1 MAKSKS
7 GGTRSYIRGRVGA
20 DVYGIGKDAKGNKQQ
35 VVRSLAESVA
45 NPQTSSQM
53 IQRMLMKTVSEAAKA
68 LRPIIDHSFDG
79 VPAGQPSISQFTKTN
94 LALIRAD
101 FDANLG
107 TDSKFN
113 AVKYD
118 VNAPLCGSYR
128 VSEGGYKLP
137 AGISYNNAGGTLD
150 CVIGAECAPDQG
162 KLTFGMLK
170 AMWPLTSEDFVTGV
184 GLIAMD
190 AEKAEMVYDRFH
202 LTDAIADSTII
213 AQIGEG
219 DDWEWLIDEK
229 TLFEHEMNTE
239 FIFSVS
245 VMEGN
250 DANNVRVAVYFQGVM
265 HYGTDSGCY
274 TVIVSKKTKNGFKH
288 NTASLNVAITDTANF
303 RTYETALATYP
314 VGSQRFLNG
323 GDL

>member
-20 DVYGIGKDAKGNKQQ
+20 DVYGIGKDSKGNKQQ

-79 VPAGQPSISQFTKTN
+79 VPAGQPSISQFTKAN

-107 TDSKFN
+107 SDSKFN

-128 VSEGGYKLP
+128 VSEGAYKLP
-137 AGISYNNAGGTLD
+137 AAIYYNNAGAGLD
-150 CVIGAECAPDQG
+150 CLVAAECAPVEG

-170 AMWPLTSEDFVTGV
+170 AMWPLTSEDYVTGV
-184 GLIAMD
+184 GLVAMD
-190 AEKAEMVYDRFH
+190 AEKAEMVYDRWH

-213 AQIGEG
+213 AQLNES
-219 DDWEWLIDEK
+219 DQWEWLIDET
-229 TLFEHEMNTE
+229 TLFEHEYNTE
-239 FIFSVS
+239 FVFNVIVS
-245 VMEGN
+245 DGVDE
-250 DANNVRVAVYFQGVM
+250 DNVRVAVYFQGAM
-265 HYGTDSGCY
+265 SYGTDSGCY
-274 TVIVSKKTKNGFKH
+274 ALIVSKKTKNGFKH
-288 NTASLNVAITDTANF
+288 NTASLDVTIVDTANY
-303 RTYETALATYP
+303 RTYATALATYP

>member
-20 DVYGIGKDAKGNKQQ
+20 DVYGIGKDSKGNKQQ

-45 NPQTSSQM
+45 NPQTSAQM
-53 IQRMLMKTVSEAAKA
+53 IQRMFMKTVSEAAKA

-101 FDANLG
+101 YDANLG
-107 TDSKFN
+107 SNSKFC

-118 VNAPLCGSYR
+118 VDAPLCGSYR

-137 AGISYNNAGGTLD
+137 AGITYTNDGGGLD
-150 CVIGAECAPDQG
+150 CLVQAECAPDQG

-170 AMWPLTSEDFVTGV
+170 AMWPLTSEDYVTGV
-184 GLIAMD
+184 GLMAMD
-190 AEKAEMVYDRFH
+190 AEKAEMIYDRWH
-202 LTDAIADSTII
+202 LTDKIADSTII
-213 AQIGEG
+213 AQLGESEE
-219 DDWEWLIDEK
+219 WEWLIDEK
-229 TLFEHEMNTE
+229 TLFEHEYNTE
-239 FIFSVS
+239 FVFSVIVS
-245 VMEGN
+245 DGN
-250 DANNVRVAVYFQGVM
+250 DENNVRVAVYFQGAM
-265 HYGTDSGCY
+265 HYGTDSGCC
-274 TVIVSKKTKNGFKH
+274 TLIVSKKTKGGFKH
-288 NTASLNVAITDTANF
+288 NTASLNVAISETANY

>member
-20 DVYGIGKDAKGNKQQ
+20 DVYSIGKDAKGSKQQ

-45 NPQTSSQM
+45 NPQTQAQM
-53 IQRMLMKTVSEAAKA
+53 VQRMLMKTVSEAAKA

-79 VPAGQPSISQFTKTN
+79 FPAGQPSISQFLKTN
-94 LALIRAD
+94 LALIRQD
-101 FDANLG
+101 YEANLG
-107 TDSKFN
+107 SDSKFN

-137 AGISYNNAGGTLD
+137 SSIYYNNANAGLD
-150 CVIGAECAPDQG
+150 CLVAAECAPNEG

-170 AMWPLTSEDFVTGV
+170 AMWPLTSEDYVTGV
-184 GLIAMD
+184 GLVAMD
-190 AEKAEMVYDRFH
+190 AEKANMVYDRWH

-213 AQIGEG
+213 AQLGESEE
-219 DDWEWLIDEK
+219 WEWLIDEK
-229 TLFEHEMNTE
+229 TLFVHEYNTE
-239 FIFSVS
+239 FVFNVVVS
-245 VMEGN
+245 DGVDE
-250 DANNVRVAVYFQGVM
+250 NNVRVAVYFQGAM
-265 HYGTDSGCY
+265 SYGTDSGCY
-274 TVIVSKKTKNGFKH
+274 ALIVSKKTKNGFKH
-288 NTASLNVAITDTANF
+288 NTASLNQTIVDTANY

-314 VGSQRFLNG
+314 VGSERFLNG

>member
-20 DVYGIGKDAKGNKQQ
+20 DVYGIGKDSKGNKQQ

-45 NPQTSSQM
+45 NPQTIAQM
-53 IQRMLMKTVSEAAKA
+53 VQRMLMKTVSEATKA

-79 VPAGQPSISQFTKTN
+79 VPAGQPSISQFTKAN

-101 FDANLG
+101 YDANLG

-118 VNAPLCGSYR
+118 VNAPLCGSFR
-128 VSEGGYKLP
+128 VSEGAYKLP
-137 AGISYNNAGGTLD
+137 SNIHYSNDGGALD
-150 CVIGAECAPDQG
+150 CFIGAECAPVEG

-184 GLIAMD
+184 GLVAMD
-190 AEKAEMVYDRFH
+190 AEKADMVYDRFH
-202 LTDAIADSTII
+202 LTDAIADSTVI
-213 AQIGEG
+213 AQLNGSNE
-219 DDWEWLIDEK
+219 WEWVIDEK
-229 TLFEHEMNTE
+229 TLFEHEKNTDFVFE
-239 FIFSVS
+239 VNVS
-245 VMEGN
+245 EGN
-250 DANNVRVAVYFQGVM
+250 DETNVKVSIYFQGAIS
-265 HYGTDSGCY
+265 YGTNSGCY
-274 TVIVSKKTKNGFKH
+274 TIIVSKKTKNGFKH
-288 NTASLNVAITDTANF
+288 NTASLNQTIVDTSNY

>member
-20 DVYGIGKDAKGNKQQ
+20 DVYGIGKDSKGNKQQ

-79 VPAGQPSISQFTKTN
+79 VPAGQPSISQFTKAN

-107 TDSKFN
+107 SNSKFN

-128 VSEGGYKLP
+128 VSEGAYKLP
-137 AGISYNNAGGTLD
+137 AGIAYTNAGGALD
-150 CVIGAECAPDQG
+150 GLVAAECAPNQG

-170 AMWPLTSEDFVTGV
+170 AMWPLTSEDYVTGV
-184 GLIAMD
+184 GLMAMD
-190 AEKAEMVYDRFH
+190 AEKAEMIYDRWH
-202 LTDAIADSTII
+202 LTDAIADNTVI
-213 AQIGEG
+213 AQLNESEE
-219 DDWEWLIDEK
+219 WEWLIDEK
-229 TLFEHEMNTE
+229 TLFVHEYNTE
-239 FIFSVS
+239 FVFTVIVG
-245 VMEGN
+245 EGN
-250 DANNVRVAVYFQGVM
+250 DEDNVRVAVYFQGAM

-274 TVIVSKKTKNGFKH
+274 TLIVSKKTKNGFKH
-288 NTASLNVAITDTANF
+288 NTASLNVAIYDTANY

>member
-20 DVYGIGKDAKGNKQQ
+20 DVYGIGKDSKGNKQQ

-45 NPQTSSQM
+45 NPQTTAQM
-53 IQRMLMKTVSEAAKA
+53 VQRMLMKTVSEAAKA

-79 VPAGQPSISQFTKTN
+79 VPAGQPSISQFTKAN

-107 TDSKFN
+107 SASKFN

-118 VNAPLCGSYR
+118 VDAPLCGSYR

-137 AGISYNNAGGTLD
+137 AGISYTNAGGALD
-150 CVIGAECAPDQG
+150 GLIKAECPPVEG

-170 AMWPLTSEDFVTGV
+170 AMWPLTSEDYVTGV

-190 AEKAEMVYDRFH
+190 AEKANMVYDRFH
-202 LTDAIADSTII
+202 LTDTIADSTII
-213 AQIGEG
+213 AQLGES
-219 DDWEWLIDEK
+219 DEWEWLIDEK
-229 TLFEHEMNTE
+229 TLFVHEKNTE
-239 FIFSVS
+239 FVFSVEVS
-245 VMEGN
+245 EG
-250 DANNVRVAVYFQGVM
+250 DDENNVKVAVFFQGVM
-265 HYGTDSGCY
+265 SYGTDSGCY
-274 TVIVSKKTKNGFKH
+274 ALIVSKKTKNGYKH
-288 NTASLNVAITDTANF
+288 NTASLNVTIADTANY

-314 VGSQRFLNG
+314 VGSERFLNG

>member
-20 DVYGIGKDAKGNKQQ
+20 DVYGIGKDSKGNKQQ

-45 NPQTSSQM
+45 NPQTSAQM

-79 VPAGQPSISQFTKTN
+79 VPAGQPSISQFTKAN

-101 FDANLG
+101 YDANLG
-107 TDSKFN
+107 NDSKFN

-118 VNAPLCGSYR
+118 VDAPLCGSYR

-137 AGISYNNAGGTLD
+137 AGIAYTNDNGGLN
-150 CVIGAECAPDQG
+150 CSVAAECAPVEG

-170 AMWPLTSEDFVTGV
+170 AMWPLTSEDYVTGV
-184 GLIAMD
+184 GLVAMD
-190 AEKAEMVYDRFH
+190 AEKAEMVYDRWH
-202 LTDAIADSTII
+202 LTDAIADNTII
-213 AQIGEG
+213 AQLGES
-219 DDWEWLIDEK
+219 DEWEWLIDEN
-229 TLFEHEMNTE
+229 TLFEHEKNADFT
-239 FIFSVS
+239 FN
-245 VMEGN
+245 VMVGEG
-250 DANNVRVAVYFQGVM
+250 DDEDNVRVYVYFQEAAG
-265 HYGTDSGCY
+265 YGTGSGCY

-288 NTASLNVAITDTANF
+288 NSSSLKVTIADTANY

>member
-20 DVYGIGKDAKGNKQQ
+20 DVYGIGKDSKGNKQQ

-107 TDSKFN
+107 SDSKFN

-137 AGISYNNAGGTLD
+137 AGITYSNANGELD
-150 CVIGAECAPDQG
+150 CYVRAECAPNEG

-184 GLIAMD
+184 GLMAMD
-190 AEKAEMVYDRFH
+190 ADKAEMIYDRWH
-202 LTDAIADSTII
+202 LTDAIADSTVI
-213 AQIGEG
+213 AQLGES
-219 DDWEWLIDEK
+219 DEWEWLIDEK
-229 TLFEHEMNTE
+229 TLFEHEYNTQ
-239 FIFSVS
+239 FVFDVVVS
-245 VMEGN
+245 AGN
-250 DANNVRVAVYFQGVM
+250 DENNVKVGVYFQGAM

-274 TVIVSKKTKNGFKH
+274 ALIVSKKTKNGFKH
-288 NTASLNVAITDTANF
+288 NTASLSQTIADTSNY